1 MKMRPETLPA
11 SRKSWGIPRG
21 TDDIVNRRETKFAAG
36 RSKAG
41 AGFIVHSCYEGRGE
55 ATPLPSD
62 ALQPLTNPTA
72 NRYPQKPLSAF
83 PYLAISFRL
92 RTVMP

>member
-1 MKMRPETLPA
+1 MKMRLETLPA

-21 TDDIVNRRETKFAAG
+21 TDDMVNRRETNFAAG
-36 RSKAG
+36 RSKVG
-41 AGFIVHSCYEGRGE
+41 ARFIVHSCYEGRDG
-55 ATPLPSD
+55 ATPLPLA
-62 ALQPLTNPTA
+62 ALRPRANPTA

>member
-1 MKMRPETLPA
+1 M
-11 SRKSWGIPRG
+11 
-21 TDDIVNRRETKFAAG
+21 VNRREANFAAG
-36 RSKAG
+36 RSKVG
-41 AGFIVHSCYEGRGE
+41 ARFIVHSCYEGRGE

-92 RTVMP
+92 STVMPWLDRTEAASSWASVRTTSP